1 MIRKILGKLL
11 YAFFIHMPESFEK
24 PNLGQRFFRGFSGKL
39 ILKKCGKKVNI
50 EKGAKFSSEVELGDY
65 SGIGVNARLNG
76 KVVIGNYVMMGP
88 NCTCITRNHCF
99 ESLELPMAKQG
110 FTETR
115 PIIIDNDVW
124 VGANVTILPGVHIG
138 TGSIIGAGAVVTKDV
153 EPYSIVGGV
162 PAKKIGTRK

>member
-24 PNLGQRFFRGFSGKL
+24 PNLGQRFFRGFCGKL
-39 ILKKCGKKVNI
+39 ILKNCGKKVNI

-99 ESLELPMAKQG
+99 ESLEIPYAIVHNSALSIISLGIGNIVQSPPCSQIAALCS
-110 FTETR
+110 TAPATR
-115 PIIIDNDVW
+115 PSLFIALVKYPLSDS
-124 VGANVTILPGVHIG
+124 
-138 TGSIIGAGAVVTKDV
+138 GS
-153 EPYSIVGGV
+153 
-162 PAKKIGTRK
+162 R